1 MNHGSLSVRHY
12 SCRLFSLGVLGVFL
26 LLGFCP
32 LRNMLC
38 RLAQPEPV
46 TKAQPA
52 PDYAKI
58 TSGKECVTFTMVT
71 QRAAQPA
78 LSPNTVFRFA
88 GSCAALKVT
97 AGPIALTSCSSTIPL
112 YLRNRALRI

>member
-1 MNHGSLSVRHY
+1 MNPGSLPIRHY
-12 SCRLFSLGVLGVFL
+12 SRRLFSLWVLGVFL

-32 LRNMLC
+32 LRTLLC
-38 RLAQPEPV
+38 RLAQPGPL

-71 QRAAQPA
+71 QQAAQPA
-78 LSPNTVFRFA
+78 LCPNPMFRFA
-88 GSCAALKVT
+88 GSCAALT
-97 AGPIALTSCSSTIPL
+97 IAAGSTALTSCFSTIPL
-112 YLRNRALRI
+112 YLRNRAFRI